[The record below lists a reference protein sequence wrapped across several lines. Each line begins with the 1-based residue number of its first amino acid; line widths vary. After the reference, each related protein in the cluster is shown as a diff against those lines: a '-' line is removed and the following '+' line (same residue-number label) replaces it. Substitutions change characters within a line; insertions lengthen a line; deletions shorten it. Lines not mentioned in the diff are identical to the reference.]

1 MRTLRYLL
9 ISSVAG
15 LMIAIGAGCQG
26 RSSIPSDA
34 ALENS
39 GSGRVSY
46 TANSAGN
53 VYVLDTDK
61 NEKVFEG
68 HVNNG
73 DQVVVEPDQ
82 DRIVVGGMNAD
93 HKVGLKADHRYAI
106 YFKGDH

>member
-1 MRTLRYLL
+1 MRMLRHLM

-53 VYVLDTDK
+53 VYVLDTDS
-61 NEKVFEG
+61 NDKVFEG

-73 DQVVVEPDQ
+73 DQIVVEPDQ
-82 DRIVVGGMNAD
+82 DKIVVGGTDAD
-93 HKVGLKADHRYAI
+93 HKVGLKANHRYAI
-106 YFKGDH
+106 YFKADH

>member
-1 MRTLRYLL
+1 MRVLRYLT
-9 ISSVAG
+9 ISAVAG
-15 LMIAIGAGCQG
+15 LSVAAGLGCNG
-26 RSSIPSDA
+26 RSSIPNDA

-46 TANSAGN
+46 TANQSGN
-53 VYVLDTDK
+53 IYVLDSDK
-61 NEKVFEG
+61 NKKVFEG

-82 DRIVVGGMNAD
+82 DKIVGGGTNAD
-93 HKVGLKADHRYAI
+93 HSESLKSDHRYAI